1 MIEVERKFLL
11 HEGDKERLINDAVF
25 VGQKKIHDTYYDR
38 ADYSLTTSDRWLR
51 NRNGVFELKISV
63 NAVKVQGQ
71 RQADQ
76 YQEITDE
83 KTIREVLDIPVKN
96 DFPTDLAAAGYTPY
110 GSWVTTRT
118 EYKQDG
124 FVIDFDEVDFGLNMV
139 EIETLVADQS
149 EVERATEKILEF
161 AKSHQLSFDVIP
173 GKNTEYL
180 RRFKPEHYQALITAG
195 II

>member
-11 HEGDKERLINDAVF
+11 HEGDKERLIKDAF
-25 VGQKKIHDTYYDR
+25 FESQKKIHDTYYDR

-63 NAVKVQGQ
+63 NTVKVQGQ

-83 KTIREVLDIPVKN
+83 KTIREVLDIPVRN
-96 DFPTDLAAAGYTPY
+96 DFIEDLAAAGYAPY

-118 EYKQDG
+118 EYKKDG
-124 FVIDFDEVDFGLNMV
+124 FIIDFDEVDFGLSAI
-139 EIETLVADQS
+139 EIERLVEDESLVPA
-149 EVERATEKILEF
+149 ATEEILAF
-161 AKSHQLSFDVIP
+161 AKAHQLSFDVIP

-180 RRFKPEHYQALITAG
+180 RRFKPDHYQALITAG